1 MTESKQEVAFR
12 YAVERVNANRKIL
25 TKSLLSAQLEKI
37 PPQDSFHAS
46 KRGNKLQIMCV
57 HFPAIVAYRPSI
69 LQLPIGDA
77 PLRSNQCTRCKI
89 QVTSAPAISF
99 AQLQGRHPVMGCPLR
114 TAHAQS
120 LLCPTPLVPHFEL

>member
-25 TKSLLSAQLEKI
+25 TKALLSAQLEKI

-57 HFPAIVAYRPSI
+57 QHFQAMVAYRPSI
-69 LQLPIGDA
+69 LHVPIGDA
-77 PLRSNQCTRCKI
+77 PLRSNQCTRRGFSI
-89 QVTSAPAISF
+89 
-99 AQLQGRHPVMGCPLR
+99 
-114 TAHAQS
+114 
-120 LLCPTPLVPHFEL
+120 ED